1 MHTRTR
7 AHKGCNKTR
16 TNKSLRTCLLWIF
29 FLFFFLKKC
38 ELLQEKKKRVACFVF
53 MACPSFGELVF
64 HFAAI
69 LSLELLLLRVMLK
82 AALSHDPSEEILSR
96 LEVWNR
102 RWQVCSPSVLA
113 GTAQSSLTSTLHPAP
128 LLGVRRMVP
137 QPGPCFH
144 PPCSSLPSESKLS
157 KAKMLKDWTKIN
169 IGITCDERSLLANPS
184 L

>member
-29 FLFFFLKKC
+29 FFFLKKC

-53 MACPSFGELVF
+53 VACPSFGELVF

-69 LSLELLLLRVMLK
+69 LSLELLLLRVTLK
-82 AALSHDPSEEILSR
+82 AALSHGPSEETLSG

-113 GTAQSSLTSTLHPAP
+113 GTAWSWLTSTLHPAP
-128 LLGVRRMVP
+128 LLGV
-137 QPGPCFH
+137 
-144 PPCSSLPSESKLS
+144 
-157 KAKMLKDWTKIN
+157 
-169 IGITCDERSLLANPS
+169 
-184 L
+184 